1 MKSLVLLLLVVGL
14 MMTTIGYHQKI
25 RDNSS
30 EKTIIEYRY
39 VPRSFYEEQL
49 QPVNV
54 QQSFQ
59 DMFTRDNVF
68 VGRV

>member
-1 MKSLVLLLLVVGL
+1 MKSLILLLLVSGIL
-14 MMTTIGYHQKI
+14 MITIGYHQKLRENI
-25 RDNSS
+25 Q

-39 VPRSFYEEQL
+39 IPRSFYEEQL

-54 QQSFQ
+54 EQSFY
-59 DMFTRDNVF
+59 DMFHKDNVF